1 MLRIL
6 KIRTD
11 CGLFNHLEKYLHY
24 YAISLLIVGFLFLV
38 ITNKKH
44 IPSIEENQNKF
55 IIKNNIKSSKER
67 LKLFG
72 KSKNQLSDI
81 YLILV
86 VLRNRLNGLTINQG
100 KVSKQME
107 RLILDFKQVG
117 IDLKDQKKDK
127 EKTMVKKLE

>member
-1 MLRIL
+1 ML
-6 KIRTD
+6 KIPKFRTENV
-11 CGLFNHLEKYLHY
+11 LFNYCKKYFFY
-24 YAISLLIVGFLFLV
+24 YIVILLSIGFLSLV
-38 ITNKKH
+38 VINKKH

-86 VLRNRLNGLTINQG
+86 VLRNRLNRLNISQG

-107 RLILDFKQVG
+107 QLILNFKQVR

-127 EKTMVKKLE
+127 EKTMVEKLE